1 MSAMQLHKFC
11 FDYYPLHGF
20 RVSKSLLNVV
30 INLAV
35 LKRPRVVTH
44 RSSHV

>member
-1 MSAMQLHKFC
+1 MLAMKLHKFC
-11 FDYYPLHGF
+11 FDYYLLHGF
-20 RVSKSLLNVV
+20 RESKSLLKVV

-35 LKRPRVVTH
+35 LKRPCVVTH